1 MLTLYLPFGRYS
13 GYSARATSPLTLC
26 KLLGT
31 ATLVLLLLLSEATQ
45 ASEPAPLDLAGQSE
59 IKNLTAQ
66 ASYVFFHADY
76 DDTGIAPNLSLE
88 EARALAATSNEYT
101 QSEVLKT
108 LAPKDPNVMDA
119 NYLLGPIWARLI
131 LSNSGDSVERWR
143 IDARDAYGPTLRAFS
158 VGEGE
163 PRLILDNRWVT
174 QAMDERVPQTRMV
187 ASQIIEIPAGDHIE
201 VWIDAEYGIPF
212 DNYFR
217 LVSEERFDADR
228 QSDLAIASLMLG
240 VRLALLLALLAFALV
255 LRDTTAAYYAGFHF
269 GLVLATLSQWG
280 FDSFY
285 LGLGEVATG
294 IAFRLTWAWTVI
306 FYALTVASFLD
317 VRTRYTKYAR
327 WLFLSTLTGLATL
340 PVLSVF
346 DLNIHWQWARPI
358 VEAVMYLQFAVVVA
372 IGILKGLHDKLP
384 GARWFLFASAMLL
397 LLAVMRGFDAFQA
410 LAFANWEV
418 DHFTNGL
425 FALDGLLFAAALV
438 IRAIEMR
445 SQRDHAREAQMRA
458 LADQASLQER
468 LNEAEI
474 DYQLALE
481 IAEKRRRDLEATS
494 HDLKQPLLSLQ
505 MALSKM
511 EGGQEAEQGVSYIA
525 QVLERSRSQA
535 SNAAPSETTASD
547 AEGEGFEVWRA
558 LQNVATMFDDEAAAK
573 GLILKPVH
581 TSVRVQGEPV
591 VLMRILANLVS
602 NAVHHSHGT
611 RVTIGAKRN
620 DAGVDLIVADNGR
633 GIPSEDVKAVF
644 ERYNK
649 ASASQGDG
657 VGLATVR
664 QLANE
669 QGWSVGVTNLSSGG
683 AVFRLI
689 GLHVA

>member
-1 MLTLYLPFGRYS
+1 MLTLALPFGRYS
-13 GYSARATSPLTLC
+13 GLIARSTSPPRLC
-26 KLLGT
+26 KLFGT
-31 ATLVLLLLLSEATQ
+31 ATLVLLLLFGQAAQ
-45 ASEPAPLDLAGQSE
+45 ASEPAPLDLAGKSE
-59 IKNLTAQ
+59 IESLTAQ
-66 ASYVFFHADY
+66 ASYVFFDAEY
-76 DDTGIAPNLSLE
+76 DDTGIAANLSLE

-101 QSEVLKT
+101 QSEVLET

-119 NYLLGPIWARLI
+119 NYLLGPIWARLV
-131 LSNSGDSVERWR
+131 LTNSGDSVERWR
-143 IDARDAYGPTLRAFS
+143 IDARDAYGPTLRAFAIS
-158 VGEGE
+158 EGE

-174 QAMDERVPQTRMV
+174 QAMDERVPQERLV
-187 ASQIIEIPAGDHIE
+187 ASKIIEVPARDRIE

-212 DNYFR
+212 DSYFR

-240 VRLALLLALLAFALV
+240 VRIALLLALLAFALV
-255 LRDTTAAYYAGFHF
+255 LRETTAAYYAGFHF

-280 FDSFY
+280 LDSYY

-317 VRTRYTKYAR
+317 VRTRYPKYAL

-340 PVLSVF
+340 PLLSVF

-358 VEAVMYLQFAVVVA
+358 VEAVLYLQFAVVVA
-372 IGILKGLHDKLP
+372 IGIFKGLNDKLP

-397 LLAVMRGFDAFQA
+397 LLAVTRGFDAFQA

-418 DHFTNGL
+418 GHFTNGL

-445 SQRDHAREAQMRA
+445 SQRDQAREAQMQA
-458 LADQASLQER
+458 LADQANLQER

-481 IAEKRRRDLEATS
+481 IAEKRRRDLEAAS

-505 MALSKM
+505 IALSKM
-511 EGGQEAEQGVSYIA
+511 EDGQEAEQGVSYIA
-525 QVLERSRSQA
+525 QVLERSRTQA
-535 SNAAPSETTASD
+535 KSTPPSETTASD
-547 AEGEGFEVWRA
+547 AQSPGFEVWRA

-573 GLILKPVH
+573 GLRLKPVR
-581 TSVRVQGEPV
+581 TSARLHGEPV

-602 NAVHHSHGT
+602 NAVHHSQGT
-611 RVTIGAKRN
+611 RVVIGAKKN
-620 DAGVDLIVADNGR
+620 GAGLDLIVADNGR
-633 GIPSEDVKAVF
+633 GIPSEEVETVF

-649 ASASQGDG
+649 ASASPGDG
-657 VGLATVR
+657 VGLATVH
-664 QLANE
+664 QLAQE
-669 QGWSVGVTNLSSGG
+669 QGWSVNVANLSSGG
-683 AVFRLI
+683 AVFRVM
-689 GLHVA
+689 GLNMA